1 MKSTAC
7 ALTLAAALA
16 MFAGC
21 GGDKESSSS
30 SDTNTGTAA
39 PQVDNAMLARA
50 KGKAIFKSTCA
61 ACHGE
66 DGKGLPNLGKDWT
79 TSEFIANS
87 TDEEMLEF
95 INAGRSIEDP
105 ANTTGVLMPPKG
117 GNPSLTDEDIKN
129 VIAYMRSL
137 VG

>member
-1 MKSTAC
+1 MKSTIC

-30 SDTNTGTAA
+30 GETPSSTPA

-50 KGKAIFKSTCA
+50 KGKQVFKTTCA

-66 DGKGLPNLGKDWT
+66 DGKGLPDLGKDWT

-95 INAGRSIEDP
+95 IKAGRSIEDP

-129 VIAYMRSL
+129 VIVYMRSL

>member
-1 MKSTAC
+1 MKSTVC
-7 ALTLAAALA
+7 ALTLAAGLA

-21 GGDKESSSS
+21 GGDKDSSSS
-30 SDTNTGTAA
+30 SNSGTSTPA

-50 KGKAIFKSTCA
+50 KGKAIFKNTCA

-79 TSEFIANS
+79 TSQFIANS
-87 TDEEMLEF
+87 TDEELLDF

-117 GNPSLTDEDIKN
+117 GNPTLTDEDIKN
-129 VIAYMRSL
+129 VIAYMRSI